1 MTRATVNG
9 WVSRAKRMLSD
20 GDCGAAQT
28 AVAQAWQALGQY
40 SAMLARQGAS
50 NGTAIYLHKT
60 IARLQTKLARQCRI
74 DPDALAPM
82 YQAAPGGL
90 DPDALAPMHGTGDV
104 IFDSVTTTLTTLGIA
119 GAVFG
124 LGYGIWMT
132 YKRS

>member
-1 MTRATVNG
+1 MTRAQVNL
-9 WVSRAKRMLSD
+9 WVNRAKRLLSD

-60 IARLQTKLARQCRI
+60 IANLQTKLARQCRV
-74 DPDALAPM
+74 DQDALAPV
-82 YQAAPGGL
+82 YQSAPV

-104 IFDSVTTTLTTLGIA
+104 IFDSLQTTLTTLGII

-124 LGYGIWMT
+124 LGYGVWMT

>member
-1 MTRATVNG
+1 MTRAQVNL
-9 WVSRAKRMLSD
+9 WVNRAKRLLSD

-60 IARLQTKLARQCRI
+60 IARLQTKLARQCRV
-74 DPDALAPM
+74 DPDALAPA
-82 YQAAPGGL
+82 YQAAS

-104 IFDSVTTTLTTLGIA
+104 IFDSLTTTLTTLGII
-119 GAVFG
+119 GAIFG
-124 LGYGIWMT
+124 LGYGIYIT
-132 YKRS
+132 YKRST